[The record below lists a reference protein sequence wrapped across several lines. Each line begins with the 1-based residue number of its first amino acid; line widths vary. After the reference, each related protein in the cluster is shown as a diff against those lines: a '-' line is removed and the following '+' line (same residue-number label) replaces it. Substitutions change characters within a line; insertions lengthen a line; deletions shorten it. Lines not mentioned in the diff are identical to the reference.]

1 MKAVHIHRKETPYT
15 SGVMLLN
22 AAEGTWWPG
31 FMEIT
36 MDGSVSFRT
45 VTALGVT
52 ELFECTGTGF
62 RVYGYIDFFNG

>member
-1 MKAVHIHRKETPYT
+1 
-15 SGVMLLN
+15 MLLN